1 MKAEVVE
8 KSGSWYSYGDERIGQ
23 GRENVRKFLLENPEM
38 ADEIERK
45 IRMNE
50 GLIEEELLMP
60 KTEQVEDDGE
70 APAISA

>member
-1 MKAEVVE
+1 M
-8 KSGSWYSYGDERIGQ
+8 
-23 GRENVRKFLLENPEM
+23 RKFLLENPEM

-60 KTEQVEDDGE
+60 KGEQVEDEGE
-70 APAISA
+70 APVLSLGA